1 MCMTRPG
8 PTGGMLLVAV
18 LGTFR
23 PSLTPSTGSKD
34 SYHAAAYHQLVLCAG
49 CDTCHCLAILYGLSL
64 YVYVV
69 VVHAWSFATDED
81 YCMVVETFGS

>member
-1 MCMTRPG
+1 MARYIHNLHCLAT
-8 PTGGMLLVAV
+8 VA
-18 LGTFR
+18 LAKF
-23 PSLTPSTGSKD
+23 
-34 SYHAAAYHQLVLCAG
+34 Y
-49 CDTCHCLAILYGLSL
+49 CLAILYGLSL